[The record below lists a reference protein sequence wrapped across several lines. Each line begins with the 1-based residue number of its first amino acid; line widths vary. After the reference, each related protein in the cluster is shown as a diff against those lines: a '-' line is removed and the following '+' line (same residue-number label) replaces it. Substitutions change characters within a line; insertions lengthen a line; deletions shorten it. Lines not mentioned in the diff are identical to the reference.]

1 MVCIDYALSCFYIT
15 FPFNNTSW
23 VLWAQSLHL
32 FTKSRCQELRKSKV
46 HTRVITMLVATQETL
61 RFYTLDGTDEQLLP
75 SLYVNTALKYI
86 NYLNTHSSVIALIV
100 QLLCQAFVLLLLL
113 SFTLFLLLR
122 V

>member
-1 MVCIDYALSCFYIT
+1 
-15 FPFNNTSW
+15 
-23 VLWAQSLHL
+23 
-32 FTKSRCQELRKSKV
+32 
-46 HTRVITMLVATQETL
+46 MLVATQETL

-86 NYLNTHSSVIALIV
+86 NYLNTLSSVIALIV